1 MPLPPHACM
10 HAGFRCVL
18 VPDVSAVP
26 EQLRLRLTAAGVS
39 VRGWDEEEESSLVAL
54 LPRLLLPAEGDD
66 MW

>member
-1 MPLPPHACM
+1 MM
-10 HAGFRCVL
+10 

-54 LPRLLLPAEGDD
+54 LPRLLLPSEGDD